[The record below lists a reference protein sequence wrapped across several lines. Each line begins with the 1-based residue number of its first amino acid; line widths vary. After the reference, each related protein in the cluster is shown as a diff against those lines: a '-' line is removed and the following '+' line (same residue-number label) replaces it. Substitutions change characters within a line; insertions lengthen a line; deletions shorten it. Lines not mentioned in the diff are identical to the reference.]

1 MDETQLRNFMMIG
14 RCSSITE
21 AADRLGI
28 AQPSLSQQLL
38 RLEDEVG
45 AKLFQRTS
53 RGVAMTDAGRM
64 LQEHAASILLSMNRA
79 REEVQAAEHVP
90 QGEVTIGL
98 PATASIILGVPLL
111 IAAKERLPQVN
122 LRLREGMSAT
132 LRRWL
137 GEGRLDLAILYDP
150 EGARHLS
157 TKTIARETL
166 LFVGPPSNFGERDS
180 FGIAKDLVDPIIFK
194 QHKLILPSLTHGL
207 RKLIE
212 GRLRMGQLDSAV
224 TLELDSLTHTKTLVA
239 SGYGYTLLPHA
250 AIMHELARGELSAAH
265 IVGIDLSRTVAIARN
280 PTQAITRAA
289 IEVEDLA
296 AQLLHEMI
304 ADGRWLAEPITL
316 DTAGEEI
323 SGEPARQWRDT
334 IA

>member
-1 MDETQLRNFMMIG
+1 MDETQLRNFLMIG
-14 RCSSITE
+14 RCASITE

-45 AKLFQRTS
+45 AQLFQRTS
-53 RGVAMTDAGRM
+53 RGVVMTDAGRM
-64 LQEHAASILLSMNRA
+64 LQEHATAILLSMSRA

-111 IAAKERLPQVN
+111 IAAREKLPQVN
-122 LRLREGMSAT
+122 LRVREGMSAI
-132 LRRWL
+132 LRRSL
-137 GEGRLDLAILYDP
+137 GEGRLDLAVLYDP
-150 EGARHLS
+150 EGARHLA
-157 TKTIARETL
+157 TKRIARETL
-166 LFVGPPSNFGERDS
+166 LFVGPPGAFGERDR
-180 FGIAKDLVDPIIFK
+180 FGIAMEPVDPGVFR

-212 GRLRMGQLDSAV
+212 GRLQIEQLSHSV
-224 TLELDSLTHTKTLVA
+224 VLELDSLSHTKTMVA

-250 AIMHELARGELSAAH
+250 AMMRELAMGELSAAH
-265 IVGIDLSRTVAIARN
+265 IAGVDLSRTVAIARN

-289 IEVEDLA
+289 IEIEDLA
-296 AQLLHEMI
+296 AQLLTEMI
-304 ADGRWLAEPITL
+304 SDGRWLAELITA
-316 DTAGEEI
+316 D
-323 SGEPARQWRDT
+323 
-334 IA
+334 

>member
-14 RCSSITE
+14 RCASITE

-45 AKLFQRTS
+45 AKLFHRTS
-53 RGVAMTDAGRM
+53 RGVALTDSGRM
-64 LQEHAASILLSMNRA
+64 LQEHAATILLSMSRA

-90 QGEVTIGL
+90 QGDVAFGL

-111 IAAKERLPQVN
+111 TAAMAKLPQVK
-122 LRLREGMSAT
+122 LRLREGMSAG
-132 LRRWL
+132 LRRSL

-150 EGARHLS
+150 EGARHL
-157 TKTIARETL
+157 TAKLIARETL
-166 LFVGPPSNFGERDS
+166 LFVGPPGNFGERDQY
-180 FGIAKDLVDPIIFK
+180 GIATEQVEPSVFK

-212 GRLRMGQLDSAV
+212 GRLQVGQLDSSV
-224 TLELDSLTHTKTLVA
+224 MLELDSLAHTRSLVSA
-239 SGYGYTLLPHA
+239 GFGYTLLPHA
-250 AIMHELARGELSAAH
+250 AIANELIRGELSAAH
-265 IVGIDLSRTVAIARN
+265 IGGIDLSRTVAIARN

-296 AQLLHEMI
+296 AQLLLEMM
-304 ADGRWLAEPITL
+304 ADGRWLAKPI
-316 DTAGEEI
+316 DE
-323 SGEPARQWRDT
+323 S
-334 IA
+334 